1 MIIDYRRHRNKW
13 LAEVWDD
20 PVQQFS
26 GIDDSVTL
34 LEDQYVEINQW
45 CIDTFGYHART
56 AYHVF
61 EFKQRKDLEFFV
73 LRWG

>member
-1 MIIDYRRHRNKW
+1 MDITYRQHNRKW
-13 LAEVWDD
+13 IAEVWNLTTDTEGD
-20 PVQQFS
+20 
-26 GIDDSVTL
+26 TL
-34 LEDQYVEINQW
+34 AEQEYQDINQW

-73 LRWG
+73 LRWA